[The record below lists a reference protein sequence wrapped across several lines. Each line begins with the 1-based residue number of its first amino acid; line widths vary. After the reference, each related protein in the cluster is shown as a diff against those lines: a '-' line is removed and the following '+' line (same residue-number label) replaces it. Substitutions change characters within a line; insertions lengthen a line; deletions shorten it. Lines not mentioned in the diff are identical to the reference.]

1 MPPDEQAAASTMFN
15 AADTDRNGVL
25 DREELCAL
33 CRQLGFPNESVVDV
47 VDGFL
52 RRFAASEDS
61 ETLGRNGFVALY
73 AMLRDDQDSRLQAF
87 RDRQA
92 RDAREHAERT
102 RARLQ
107 RLAASA
113 SEAPEQ
119 GVPSTL
125 QASADDLSEV
135 EKRAAELMFKQAD
148 SNGNGSIDDTE
159 LLALCRRLGF
169 AGDDATAL
177 ATKTMKLSD
186 RDNDGKLNFDEFLML
201 YAALYAQQES
211 QKQQVESKI
220 EEMAEEASR
229 RTQTRVALKEDPR
242 FLEKDLAFRAK
253 SARQKT
259 QLRVSARRA
268 SGQLTEIE
276 QHAAAMMF
284 DQADTDHNEW
294 IDAEELQSLCVRLG
308 FSHPELPDVV
318 GRLMSQFDSG
328 ATGRLSRKDFM
339 GLYAMLRVE
348 EAQKL
353 ATFQAQTA
361 LNAEEHVN
369 RTKQRVLNRKLHPD
383 FEAKRRQRAQNE
395 AEARHKAEQEAL
407 EMLSASEKSAA
418 LAMFEVADVDCNGWI
433 DRKELRDLCLKLNF
447 LDNEVDGVVSDF
459 LARFGDA
466 SEELS
471 KEAFLSMYAMLR
483 KSESLRL
490 DAYNQQMLEAAA
502 DHQQRT
508 QARLERLANA
518 DDTELGS
525 FQGHDGPETGPVAL
539 DSDSESTLSSSS
551 TALSDQGKIRRCR
564 TMRVELTSAQC
575 RKVLATASNASVQL
589 AKFLQVNLAE
599 SGAGRTLVST
609 ALQTMFEVL
618 GMALS
623 SRVDTTY
630 NRKAR
635 HRAKIWLVDE
645 TLLTLLA
652 QALWKLANTAADRQW
667 TSMKGGDSTEIIKM
681 QMLCT
686 GVFHRAVLFL
696 QDVLETQA
704 APEDPNFERV
714 SFPSP
719 DHLVSL
725 LRQQLA
731 RSITNWFSSPRMKE
745 WEQEVGAIDA
755 HAPLRGMSDQ
765 YLGLCLENTLSLE
778 VVALVRGTVQA
789 LTVRRQWPSVFQDD
803 FCIDP
808 TSATVQE
815 EGKTSRSVKKKTP
828 RGRGEKMGAIKV
840 SSHDPILTPR
850 SRPQTV
856 RQIQDQDS
864 TDTFEQ
870 ESYRIENLSRSQS
883 AFLCA
888 LLSALSGMGAARV
901 SRHVSSLLSRQ
912 YHQCVGGMQPDPS
925 GFFEMLSF
933 QGVDPIGHLD
943 VGAADANAATVVSQL
958 SQAAAQFARG
968 LHSDDLVEYLETA
981 WHVEGD
987 ALSEACVLA
996 AQHLL
1001 RQLLR
1006 HRASHRENAWP
1017 ALVSPQKSQPS
1028 SREETEKA
1036 IEQANL
1042 NFGENGTAAANDE
1055 VNSGIVFFDNDHKVD
1070 EADVDYRD
1078 QCLRKRRAQIWKLI
1092 GFDFVPKDGF
1102 DTVMERKNDA
1112 HHFSSTL
1119 ARLHNDRPHSAGH
1132 SSRLKLQ
1139 LDARQPARPATATAG
1154 IVFEAPPP
1162 LFGNDVVNSASGVG

>member
-1 MPPDEQAAASTMFN
+1 MSDSDSDSSASDTDPNPVSGSQRDSSSDESSSDETTDDQAADRTVEATSSFTISVPAPNSQRNNGDSQASSKNCSQLSDSSSSSEEDETTQQSGTNRDSTSSSSDEEIHDANVQSRLQTDDRPGAVSSSGNAESYDVVAHSRLEESEAPGIASSDEESRDATAQLPQMENEATDIGGRAHEPATDAMHQGELSCDSDSDQPDAREERSNSSPNTDQCVLSQKIAEGTPVVASLVVRKSLFRDMPPDEQAAASAMFD

-229 RTQTRVALKEDPR
+229 RTQTRVALNEDPR

-609 ALQTMFEVL
+609 ALQTMFEV
-618 GMALS
+618 
-623 SRVDTTY
+623 R
-630 NRKAR
+630 
-635 HRAKIWLVDE
+635 
-645 TLLTLLA
+645 LLT
-652 QALWKLANTAADRQW
+652 
-667 TSMKGGDSTEIIKM
+667 
-681 QMLCT
+681 C
-686 GVFHRAVLFL
+686 
-696 QDVLETQA
+696 
-704 APEDPNFERV
+704 
-714 SFPSP
+714 
-719 DHLVSL
+719 
-725 LRQQLA
+725 
-731 RSITNWFSSPRMKE
+731 
-745 WEQEVGAIDA
+745 
-755 HAPLRGMSDQ
+755 
-765 YLGLCLENTLSLE
+765 
-778 VVALVRGTVQA
+778 
-789 LTVRRQWPSVFQDD
+789 
-803 FCIDP
+803 
-808 TSATVQE
+808 
-815 EGKTSRSVKKKTP
+815 
-828 RGRGEKMGAIKV
+828 
-840 SSHDPILTPR
+840 
-850 SRPQTV
+850 
-856 RQIQDQDS
+856 
-864 TDTFEQ
+864 
-870 ESYRIENLSRSQS
+870 
-883 AFLCA
+883 
-888 LLSALSGMGAARV
+888 
-901 SRHVSSLLSRQ
+901 
-912 YHQCVGGMQPDPS
+912 
-925 GFFEMLSF
+925 
-933 QGVDPIGHLD
+933 
-943 VGAADANAATVVSQL
+943 
-958 SQAAAQFARG
+958 
-968 LHSDDLVEYLETA
+968 
-981 WHVEGD
+981 
-987 ALSEACVLA
+987 
-996 AQHLL
+996 
-1001 RQLLR
+1001 
-1006 HRASHRENAWP
+1006 
-1017 ALVSPQKSQPS
+1017 
-1028 SREETEKA
+1028 
-1036 IEQANL
+1036 
-1042 NFGENGTAAANDE
+1042 
-1055 VNSGIVFFDNDHKVD
+1055 
-1070 EADVDYRD
+1070 
-1078 QCLRKRRAQIWKLI
+1078 
-1092 GFDFVPKDGF
+1092 
-1102 DTVMERKNDA
+1102 
-1112 HHFSSTL
+1112 
-1119 ARLHNDRPHSAGH
+1119 
-1132 SSRLKLQ
+1132 
-1139 LDARQPARPATATAG
+1139 
-1154 IVFEAPPP
+1154 
-1162 LFGNDVVNSASGVG
+1162 VVN